1 MKTYRT
7 IGEVE
12 EQYLLDH
19 PDEVDDY
26 VTIIFEE
33 YAESNDMAALLSSL
47 SIVSRVKGVSK
58 TKAFSESSNPKFGSI
73 NAIMQAI
80 GYRLTPQKIS
90 ATA

>member
-7 IGEVE
+7 IGEIE

-33 YAESNDMAALLSSL
+33 YAESNDASALLSSL
-47 SIVSRVKGVSK
+47 SIVSRVKGAVKQKHFQKVVIPNSAASMPLCK
-58 TKAFSESSNPKFGSI
+58 QS
-73 NAIMQAI
+73 AIV
-80 GYRLTPQKIS
+80 
-90 ATA
+90 

>member
-47 SIVSRVKGVSK
+47 SIVSSVKGVSK
-58 TKAFSESSNPKFGSI
+58 TKVFSENSNPKFGSI

-90 ATA
+90 AAA